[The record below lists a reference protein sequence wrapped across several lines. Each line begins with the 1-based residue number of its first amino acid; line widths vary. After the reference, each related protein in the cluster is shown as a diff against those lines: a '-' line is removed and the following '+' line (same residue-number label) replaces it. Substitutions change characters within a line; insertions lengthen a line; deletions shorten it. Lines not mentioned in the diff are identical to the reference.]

1 MRIGVVSDSH
11 KNLDNLKSAAGKLIE
26 ERVQAIIHLGDDYD
40 DAKVLEEFPV
50 EVVKIPG
57 VFSTYYQDPGIPNRL
72 VREFGGVKTLMTHA
86 PTPHKNDPPDELSP
100 KELIDRE
107 RIKVILYGH
116 THIPQIKEN
125 TGVLW
130 VNPGHLQKEDK
141 RGFPP
146 SFAVVDFD
154 KGKVTA
160 RIVDLRQGKDLAKC
174 QFSPASQRDTL

>member
-1 MRIGVVSDSH
+1 MRMGVVSDSH
-11 KNLDNLKSAAGKLIE
+11 KNLDNLKSAARKLIE
-26 ERVQAIIHLGDDYD
+26 EKVQAIIHLGDDYD

-57 VFSTYYQDPGIPNRL
+57 VFSTYYQDPQTPNRL

-86 PTPHKNDPPDELSP
+86 PTPHKNDPPGELSP
-100 KELIDRE
+100 ERIIEAE

-116 THIPQIKEN
+116 THTPEIKEKN
-125 TGVLW
+125 GVLW

-154 KGKVTA
+154 KGKVTG
-160 RIVDLRQGKDLAKC
+160 RVVDLRQGKDLVKY
-174 QFSPASQRDTL
+174 QFSLASQRDTL

>member
-1 MRIGVVSDSH
+1 MRVGVVSDSH

-26 ERVQAIIHLGDDYD
+26 EKVQDIIHLGDDYD

-57 VFSTYYQDPGIPNRL
+57 VFSTYYQDPQIPNRL

-86 PTPHKNDPPDELSP
+86 PTPHKNDLPGELSP
-100 KELIDRE
+100 EKIIDRE

-116 THIPQIKEN
+116 THIPQIKEMN
-125 TGVLW
+125 GVLW

-141 RGFPP
+141 RDFPP

-154 KGKVTA
+154 KGKVTG
-160 RIVDLRQGKDLAKC
+160 RIIDLWQGKHLAKC
-174 QFSPASQRDTL
+174 KFSP

>member
-1 MRIGVVSDSH
+1 MRMGVVSDSH
-11 KNLDNLKSAAGKLIE
+11 KNLDNLKSATGKLIE
-26 ERVQAIIHLGDDYD
+26 EKVQAIIHLGDDYD

-57 VFSTYYQDPGIPNRL
+57 VFSTYYQDPQIPNRL
-72 VREFGGVKTLMTHA
+72 VSEFGGVKTLLTHA
-86 PTPHKNDPPDELSP
+86 PTSHKNDPSGELSP

-116 THIPQIKEN
+116 THTPEIKEKN
-125 TGVLW
+125 GVLW

-141 RGFPP
+141 KGFSP

-154 KGKVTA
+154 KDKVTA
-160 RIVDLRQGKDLAKC
+160 RILDLREGKDLVKY
-174 QFSPASQRDTL
+174 QFSPL